1 MIRMESIYKRRADSD
16 LIVEYKQFENKM
28 KNGKLTVHEQR
39 MYVTLLSEISDRW
52 IKQNEIERGAK

>member
-1 MIRMESIYKRRADSD
+1 
-16 LIVEYKQFENKM
+16 M